1 MMDDLTQLKVD
12 VDGHVALLT
21 MDNPP
26 VNALS
31 RVLNDELTLALDRIS
46 EIDDIRV
53 VVLTGA
59 GKVFCAG
66 ADLKGRA
73 QNIRAAGDFSAHS
86 RRTRECFHAIREC
99 AKPVIAAINGPALGS
114 GLAMV
119 ASADVLIAS
128 EKAALGLPE
137 VDVGLLGGCR
147 HAMRLF
153 GHSRTRRMMLTGY
166 PCPGRRVV
174 PARRRRSMHNP
185 GRVDAGRARDGEAH
199 RVEEPGVYAHGQAH
213 AQHHRGHEP
222 ARRLPL
228 RTGHDA
234 SDLENGRRER
244 SAACV
249 RGEAGAGFQGAL
261 ASCGSGASSAG
272 PYRRRHTCCISH
284 ASGSQAG
291 HALD

>member
-73 QNIRAAGDFSAHS
+73 PRHPGRRRLLGPFAPHPRVLSCDPRVREACHRGDKRSGARLWACNGCLGGRFD
-86 RRTRECFHAIREC
+86 RFGEGFTR
-99 AKPVIAAINGPALGS
+99 IA
-114 GLAMV
+114 
-119 ASADVLIAS
+119 
-128 EKAALGLPE
+128 E

-166 PCPGRRVV
+166 RV
-174 PARRRRSMHNP
+174 PRRRAVQL
-185 GRVDAGRARDGEAH
+185 GVVKRA
-199 RVEEPGVYAHGQAH
+199 QA
-213 AQHHRGHEP
+213 RK
-222 ARRLPL
+222 
-228 RTGHDA
+228 
-234 SDLENGRRER
+234 S
-244 SAACV
+244 
-249 RGEAGAGFQGAL
+249 
-261 ASCGSGASSAG
+261 
-272 PYRRRHTCCISH
+272 
-284 ASGSQAG
+284 
-291 HALD
+291 